1 MTHRHAWRAALLG
14 FGLLLS
20 ALTLTGLLP
29 AQSIHTNGFEAPKTV
44 WVKGGFDAPYD
55 LKTHTI
61 TDTAAHG
68 GKRSEYIALSAR
80 EGRFIH
86 FQYPTGK
93 APLGEEFSASV
104 WIKANRPGVRLRAR
118 VVLPKERD
126 PTDLQNLLTL
136 TLDGDAYQRVG
147 QWQRLAISRPVQ
159 LLARERAGLEA
170 RLKHPPDLRGAYVDT
185 LMLNLYAGPG
195 PVEVWLDDLE
205 VGPLTNDF
213 QPAARPTE
221 RKDGASG
228 LRTRPL
234 GRPPVEF
241 SGNQLNVGERR
252 VFFRAIRFTDTML
265 RPLSEAGFNT
275 VFLPPEV
282 SDALLAEAAKEG
294 MWVVPELPVVHNDG
308 KPLPPDEVKRLVNRY
323 AGNDSV
329 LFLRFGGMFAYEQS
343 QLVARAAKTLR
354 ATDPTRLLAF
364 DAWDG
369 LLPYSRTAQLL
380 GVHRWPLM
388 TAMELPQYR
397 AWLEQRKEIAR
408 PGAFTWTWI
417 QTHMPE
423 WYTQLLYGRGANA
436 AFDEPIGP
444 QPEQIR
450 LLTYTAI
457 ASGCRGL
464 AFYSDR
470 FLADSHQGRDRLL
483 VCALLNQEIDM
494 IEPLLVTAD
503 EGDPPQW
510 VDTSDANV
518 KAAVLRCA
526 KGTTLV
532 LPIWQGPF
540 SQIVPGQGAVNKLA
554 IIVPQAPPGTQ
565 AWEVS
570 PGAVRRLRND
580 RVVFGQQVVLP
591 EFGLTSAI
599 VFTSDRDLVAKL
611 QEQARV
617 RRQKAAQWTCDLAQA
632 ELEKVL
638 VVQRALEQQGQA
650 IPEAAM
656 LLQDAQRRLQQTKQL
671 WENRV
676 FAEAYREGQRVL
688 RPLHILM
695 RKQWE
700 KAARG
705 LDSPTSSPYALTYY
719 TLPRHWQFM
728 QELRRCVP
736 AANALPSGNFEEDP
750 ERPAAPWR
758 KELMT
763 LDDVDLLAHR
773 VGTVVPPKG
782 WDKDDK
788 LRKSPFY
795 FSSAPRQGQRCA
807 MLQVRPKIGKA
818 FPRALDRT
826 YLALTSPTVKLPPG
840 TPVRLSAWINVPA
853 VVSASPDGALFYDSA
868 GGEPLAVRVT
878 KATGWKKYVLYR
890 RVPASGTIQVTL
902 AMTGVG
908 TAFFDDVRV
917 QPLEATENPDA
928 LVEYERREA
937 EEEKNQLQ
945 QQQQRA
951 EKEQRERQQ
960 RERTEPPRAGAAVR
974 PPATPST
981 GGGRP

>member
-1 MTHRHAWRAALLG
+1 MSHQHAQRTVRRAAWIGL
-14 FGLLLS
+14 GLLLGG
-20 ALTLTGLLP
+20 LTLTGLLP

-44 WVKGGFDAPYD
+44 WVKGSFDAPYD
-55 LKTHTI
+55 LKTHAI
-61 TDTAAHG
+61 TDLAAHG
-68 GKRSEYIALSAR
+68 GKRSEHIALNAR
-80 EGRFIH
+80 AGRFIH
-86 FQYPTGK
+86 FQYTTGK
-93 APLGEEFSASV
+93 APLGEEFSAGV
-104 WIKANRPGVRLRAR
+104 WVKANRPGIRLRAR
-118 VVLPKERD
+118 IVLPNERE

-147 QWQRLAISRPVQ
+147 QWQRLALGRATL
-159 LLARERAGLEA
+159 LLAKERGKLEE
-170 RLKHPPDLRGAYVDT
+170 RLKHAPDLRGAYVDT
-185 LMLNLYAGPG
+185 LLLNLYAGPG
-195 PVEVWLDDLE
+195 PTEVWLDDLE
-205 VGPLTNDF
+205 VGPLVSEFRPT
-213 QPAARPTE
+213 ARPTD
-221 RKDGASG
+221 RPDGSPG
-228 LRTRPL
+228 TLTRPG
-234 GRPPVEF
+234 GRAPVEF
-241 SGNQLNVGERR
+241 TGNQLSVGTRR

-275 VFLPPEV
+275 VFFQPEV
-282 SDALLAEAAKEG
+282 SDALLTEAAREG
-294 MWVVPELPVVHNDG
+294 LWVVPELPVVHNDG
-308 KPLPPDEVKRLVNRY
+308 KPIPPEEVKRLVNRF

-354 ATDPTRLLAF
+354 TTDPTRLLAF

-369 LLPYSRTAQLL
+369 LMPYSRTAQLL

-397 AWLEQRKEIAR
+397 AWLEQRQQLTR

-423 WYTQLLYGRGANA
+423 WYTQLLYGRGATA
-436 AFDEPIGP
+436 AFNEPIGP

-450 LLTYTAI
+450 LLTYTAL

-494 IEPLLVTAD
+494 LETLLVSVEEVD
-503 EGDPPQW
+503 RPEW

-540 SQIVPGQGAVNKLA
+540 SQLVPGQAAVNKLA
-554 IIVPQAPPGTQ
+554 IVVPQAPPGTQ
-565 AWEVS
+565 AWEIT
-570 PGAVRRLRND
+570 PGEVRRLRND

-591 EFGLTSAI
+591 EFGMTSAI
-599 VFTSDRDLVAKL
+599 VFTSDRDLVARL

-617 RRQKAAQWTCDLAQA
+617 RRQKAAQWTYDLAQA

-638 VVQRALEQQGQA
+638 VVQRALEGQGQT
-650 IPEAAM
+650 IPEAAR
-656 LLQDAQRRLQQTKQL
+656 LLQDAQRRLQQTKTL

-705 LDSPTSSPYALTYY
+705 LDAPTSSPYVLSYY

-728 QELRRCVP
+728 QDLRRCVP
-736 AANALPSGNFEEDP
+736 AANALPAGDFEENPD
-750 ERPAAPWR
+750 RPTEPWR

-763 LDDVDLLAHR
+763 LDEVDLLAHR
-773 VGTVVPPKG
+773 VGSVVPPRG

-795 FSSAPRQGQRCA
+795 FSAAPRQGQRCA
-807 MLQVRPKIGKA
+807 MLQVRPKVGKA
-818 FPRALDRT
+818 IPRALDRT
-826 YLALTSPTVKLPPG
+826 YLALSSPQVKLPPG
-840 TPVRLSAWINVPA
+840 SLVRLSAWINVPA
-853 VVSASPDGALFYDSA
+853 SILASPDGALFYDSA
-868 GGEPLAVRVT
+868 GGEPLAVRLT
-878 KATGWKKYVLYR
+878 QTPGWKKYVLYR
-890 RVPASGTIQVTL
+890 RVPTSGVLQVTL
-902 AMTGVG
+902 ALTGVG
-908 TAFFDDVRV
+908 TVFFDDVRI
-917 QPLEATENPDA
+917 QPLQQTDNPDA
-928 LVEYERREA
+928 LAETERRET
-937 EEEKNQLQ
+937 EEEKQRPKQPQRTGTPPPQPAAPTTQAAGNARPQLNP
-945 QQQQRA
+945 
-951 EKEQRERQQ
+951 
-960 RERTEPPRAGAAVR
+960 TR
-974 PPATPST
+974 P
-981 GGGRP
+981 